1 MTVMGFCGEQQV
13 IAETE
18 DSDVR
23 VIAVVCSA
31 SGAMREQTDVNG
43 CVLKECVLCCM
54 MLIGI
59 QNETQLIGQ
68 QI

>member
-1 MTVMGFCGEQQV
+1 MGFCGEQQV

-31 SGAMREQTDVNG
+31 SGAMRE
-43 CVLKECVLCCM
+43 
-54 MLIGI
+54 
-59 QNETQLIGQ
+59 
-68 QI
+68 